1 MRYSILIG
9 LILNRYVVIVACVIA
24 FILMSTFPGWHEESG
39 GSGSDI
45 EVKPFPSRQVLRGV
59 LIVLVIGF
67 GLGIISI
74 LWQHINSSSTASVAE
89 ILSYGAVSGHVGAG
103 SMALGW
109 ISVAIIGLVGTA
121 ILTMIL
127 SISMLRK
134 LTDDSE

>member
-45 EVKPFPSRQVLRGV
+45 EVKP
-59 LIVLVIGF
+59 
-67 GLGIISI
+67 
-74 LWQHINSSSTASVAE
+74 
-89 ILSYGAVSGHVGAG
+89 VSGHVGAG